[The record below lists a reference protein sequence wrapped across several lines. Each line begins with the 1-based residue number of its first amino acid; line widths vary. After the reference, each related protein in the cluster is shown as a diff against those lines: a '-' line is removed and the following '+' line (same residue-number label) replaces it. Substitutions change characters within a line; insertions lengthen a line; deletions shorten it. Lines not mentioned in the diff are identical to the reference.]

1 STKSSIADDVS
12 RSFRRSEC
20 PNPGRSIATRCAC
33 SASRDHICS
42 NVKRLSG
49 HGLRRIADTSRASLS
64 AYRIDKPSIFRTC
77 VFMSEWVEMV
87 IMGSL
92 TRDRCFD
99 LRLECGCVSPTFP
112 TFVFVTIRFFFV
124 LPVFEFLLI
133 GTAYLSAILS
143 GLP

>member
-1 STKSSIADDVS
+1 MNSPIADDVS

-64 AYRIDKPSIFRTC
+64 AYRIDKPSILRTW
-77 VFMSEWVEMV
+77 VLMGEWVEMGILV
-87 IMGSL
+87 GLLM
-92 TRDRCFD
+92 
-99 LRLECGCVSPTFP
+99 
-112 TFVFVTIRFFFV
+112 FV
-124 LPVFEFLLI
+124 LLNSVCRYDRL
-133 GTAYLSAILS
+133 
-143 GLP
+143 